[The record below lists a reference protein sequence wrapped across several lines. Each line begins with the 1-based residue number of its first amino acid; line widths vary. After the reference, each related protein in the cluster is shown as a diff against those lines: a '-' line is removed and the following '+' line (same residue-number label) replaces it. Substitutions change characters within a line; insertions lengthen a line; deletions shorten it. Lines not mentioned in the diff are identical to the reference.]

1 MDGYELRKIIGIDAL
16 KLVGFQ
22 IDIVNKQKFHEAERK
37 KLIEVEYIKMPHEI
51 SSIRINNDSLFKSL
65 RWEKTTTI
73 NNIFEQS
80 VLELNVSEDGNN
92 LNPMLVVEVNTK
104 LTTINYHLIHDIGL
118 QLITDGFKVN
128 GIETNINLIAP
139 KHFHELL
146 PVYRKLLVNILYF
159 NKAYK
164 ESGKLIKLSNKE
176 VDSIPTAFECYKKGK
191 TIKGSIICYDKGEDL
206 RRKKCMN
213 LNDNVVRFELK
224 AERNRTVKRIYGTAD
239 WNDFT
244 DERIYHAYFTNVI
257 EPIHN
262 YLNNIYTPNCLSL
275 GRKLITKYR
284 SKKNTWMFA
293 MIKEI
298 EQLNQKYIPVILD
311 WQDLLP
317 ALKEFDTYRH
327 FNRTKEKLGIA
338 AIDTTIGHEFR
349 TSLEVLLKQL
359 EEIYNNGIVNNDIQI
374 IK

>member
-1 MDGYELRKIIGIDAL
+1 MDDIELRKIIGIDAL
-16 KLVGFQ
+16 KLVGFH
-22 IDIVNKQKFHEAERK
+22 INIVNKNRFNEAEREK
-37 KLIEVEYIKMPHEI
+37 IIEVEYRRMPHEI
-51 SSIRINNDSLFKSL
+51 SGIRINNDRLFKSL
-65 RWEKTTTI
+65 RWEKTIASDKT
-73 NNIFEQS
+73 FEQS
-80 VLELNVSEDGNN
+80 VLELTVSKDGNN
-92 LNPMLVVEVNTK
+92 LNSMLVGEVVTRLFAINQH
-104 LTTINYHLIHDIGL
+104 LTNDMGL
-118 QLITDGFKVN
+118 ELCTDGFKVN
-128 GIETNINLIAP
+128 SIEINTNLRAP
-139 KHFHELL
+139 KHFEELL
-146 PVYRKLLVNILYF
+146 PLYRKLLVNIPYF

-164 ESGKLIKLSNKE
+164 ESGKLIKLTNRE
-176 VDSIPTAFECYKKGK
+176 IDSSPTAFECYKKGK
-191 TIKGSIICYDKGEDL
+191 TIKGSIICYDKSEDL
-206 RRKKCMN
+206 RRKKCIN

-244 DERIYHAYFTNVI
+244 DERIYYAYFTNVV

-284 SKKNTWMFA
+284 SKKNTWMFS

-327 FNRTKEKLGIA
+327 YNRAKEKLGVA

>member
-22 IDIVNKQKFHEAERK
+22 IDIVNKNKFHEAERK
-37 KLIEVEYIKMPHEI
+37 KLIEVEYTNMPHNI
-51 SSIRINNDSLFKSL
+51 SSVKIINDNLFKSL
-65 RWEKTTTI
+65 RWEKTTTCI
-73 NNIFEQS
+73 KTFEQS
-80 VLELNVSEDGNN
+80 VLELTVSEDGNN
-92 LNPMLVVEVNTK
+92 LNPMLVGEVNAK
-104 LTTINYHLIHDIGL
+104 LTAINHHLIHDIGI
-118 QLITDGFKVN
+118 QLSTDGFKVN
-128 GIETNINLIAP
+128 GIEININLTAP

-146 PVYRKLLVNILYF
+146 PIYRKLLVNIPYF

-164 ESGKLIKLSNKE
+164 ESGRLIKLSNKE
-176 VDSIPTAFECYKKGK
+176 VDSIPTAFECIKKGK

-213 LNDNVVRFELK
+213 LNDNIVRFELK
-224 AERNRTVKRIYGTAD
+224 AERNRTVKRIYGTAN

-244 DERIYHAYFTNVI
+244 DERIYLAYFSNVI

-262 YLNNIYTPNCLSL
+262 YLDNIYTSNCLSL

-284 SKKNTWMFA
+284 SKKNTWMFS

-298 EQLNQKYIPVILD
+298 EQLNKKYIPVILD

-317 ALKEFDTYRH
+317 ALKECDTHRH
-327 FNRTKEKLGIA
+327 FNRAKEKLA
-338 AIDTTIGHEFR
+338 RTAVDTSLGHDFGV
-349 TSLEVLLKQL
+349 SLEVLLKEM
-359 EEIYNNGIVNNDIQI
+359 EEIYNCGNVNKEIRI
-374 IK
+374 IT